1 MSPLWLL
8 VSRPRTHLPTNLLCL
23 DPRAPREVRKD
34 VR

>member
-8 VSRPRTHLPTNLLCL
+8 ASRPRTHLPINLLCPDL
-23 DPRAPREVRKD
+23 RAPREVRKD